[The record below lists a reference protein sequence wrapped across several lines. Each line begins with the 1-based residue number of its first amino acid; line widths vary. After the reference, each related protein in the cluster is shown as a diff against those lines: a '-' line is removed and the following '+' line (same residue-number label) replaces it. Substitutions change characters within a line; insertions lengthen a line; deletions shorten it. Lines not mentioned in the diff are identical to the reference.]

1 MFDKIFDFLER
12 ICEHVINVFTTWT
25 FVTVSLHAAPEYKQD
40 NKGKWQPING
50 LAVISVVNR
59 KKEPVKIEDIRLI
72 YKDGKKTPIDFL
84 LIKGETSKTTID
96 GKENRIFHLN
106 RAELLKLGRKRILS
120 IKSVYMTDSTLQ
132 DYKYGVPNFQTRL
145 IIKSIHK
152 QFPVPPGMVI

>member
-12 ICEHVINVFTTWT
+12 ICEPVINVFTTWT

-72 YKDGKKTPIDFL
+72 YKDGKKT
-84 LIKGETSKTTID
+84 TID

-106 RAELLKLGRKRILS
+106 RAELLKLGRDRILS